1 MTKLS
6 GSPSRV
12 FTTIL
17 LWKHFK
23 RTRLI
28 VVSNGNNV
36 KNWVIRSQAPKLVMI
51 EHGEGSTSR
60 RLWVSNE
67 GLINLMR
74 LKVYSGLTRNGKEF
88 VRSDQTLQ
96 C

>member
-28 VVSNGNNV
+28 VVPNGKKV

-74 LKVYSGLTRNGKEF
+74 LKVYSDLTRNGKET
-88 VRSDQTLQ
+88 VDKAVQ